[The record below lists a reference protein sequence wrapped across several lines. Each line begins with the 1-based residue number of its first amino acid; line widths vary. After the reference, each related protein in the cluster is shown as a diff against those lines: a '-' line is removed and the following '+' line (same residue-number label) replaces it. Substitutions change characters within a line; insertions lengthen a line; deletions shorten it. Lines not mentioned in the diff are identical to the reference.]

1 MEEEMKTLR
10 RAAPAALLLLA
21 LTLLAACNF
30 PGPASTPDLDATFAA
45 QTLSAQ
51 LTSIAQP
58 VATTAAPPTAIPLTP
73 TTAPSP
79 TTAPTSTVTATTVPC
94 DRAGQILDITYPDG
108 SDLAPGAGF
117 VKTWRIR
124 NTGSCTWTSGYSLV
138 FDHGDSMGSP
148 ASIPLTAG
156 TVAPGATVDVS
167 VSLTAPA
174 AAGTYRGYYRLR
186 NPSGVLFGTDPGA
199 NTAFWVEIEVVPATT
214 TVNITALAAES
225 GMVWSDGT
233 TYAARNVGDTDTNR
247 SSQAFQS
254 FDISGI
260 PAGSTITSVTFNL
273 TGFDTLG
280 TPFADLGCLYI
291 YQHDYGSIDA
301 GDFVVGS
308 PSGGLVRI
316 CDAGGLGTAVTD
328 NDFVSALQSKVGS
341 SRFQIRFQF
350 PDVAVSAD
358 GGSDMV
364 RFPTVTMTVRYYH

>member
-1 MEEEMKTLR
+1 MTTSR
-10 RAAPAALLLLA
+10 RVILPALLLIALA
-21 LTLLAACNF
+21 ALAACNF
-30 PGPASTPDLDATFAA
+30 PGPATTPDLGATSAA

-58 VATTAAPPTAIPLTP
+58 QATTPAPPTAIPVTP

-79 TTAPTSTVTATTVPC
+79 TTAATFTATATTIPC

-124 NTGSCTWTSGYSLV
+124 NTGSCTWTSAYALV

-148 ASIPLTAG
+148 PSIQLTTG
-156 TVAPGATVDVS
+156 TVAPGQTVDVS

-186 NPSGVLFGTDPGA
+186 NSSGVIFGTDPGA

-214 TVNITALAAES
+214 TVNLTALAAES
-225 GMVWSDGT
+225 GYVRSDGSVSSP
-233 TYAARNVGDTDTNR
+233 RNTGDTPTNL

-280 TPFADLGCLYI
+280 NPFTDLGCLYM
-291 YQHDYGSIDA
+291 YHHDYGALDA
-301 GDFVVGS
+301 GDFVAGS
-308 PSGGLVRI
+308 PAGALIRI
-316 CDAGGLGTAVTD
+316 CEAGGLGSAVAD
-328 NDFVSALQSKVGS
+328 NDFIGALQSKVGS

-350 PDVAVSAD
+350 ADTAVTAD
-358 GGSDMV
+358 GEADMV
-364 RFPTVTMTVRYYH
+364 RFPTVVMTVRYYH